1 MHTMNYNGYK
11 NGSNNKFGAQFN
23 VLTIPTT

>member
-11 NGSNNKFGAQFN
+11 NGSINKFGAQLN